1 MSDFNVD
8 TVSNE
13 PTPTPSDTGVP
24 AVQPAIPAVTPQPA
38 TSVETQPEATPPG
51 GRPQGQGMV
60 PSYRIREASE
70 AGYRRAQQEAA
81 QRLAAIQAE
90 AERYKQQLHSL
101 VGVTPQQD
109 PEVDAI
115 RQQFSRLYPGLAQL
129 EQKAKD
135 LEALLGRAGELEQST
150 NHYWDTHARQS
161 VERLYSLAEDSLGMP
176 LNEEAKRQ
184 LHTSFVGFVQS
195 SPEMHERYS
204 NDPTIV
210 EDFWKAFT
218 SSFIDPIRRTAV
230 TQTVQRVPQGLPQD
244 TPAGMPGVQSAPK
257 PANLDERVAQG
268 WAAYQQQ
275 RRQ

>member
-13 PTPTPSDTGVP
+13 TPTPSDTGAPV
-24 AVQPAIPAVTPQPA
+24 AQPTIPAVTPQPA

-51 GRPQGQGMV
+51 SRPPQSQGMV

-81 QRLAAIQAE
+81 QRLSASQAE

-115 RQQFSRLYPGLAQL
+115 RQQFSRLYPGLSQL
-129 EQKAKD
+129 EQRARD
-135 LEALLGRAGELEQST
+135 IDALLSRAGELEQST

-161 VERLYSLAEDSLGMP
+161 VEKLYSLAEESLGMP
-176 LNEEAKRQ
+176 LNDEAKRH

-195 SPEMHERYS
+195 SPEMYERYF
-204 NDPTIV
+204 NDPTLV
-210 EDFWKAFT
+210 VDFWKAFT

-244 TPAGMPGVQSAPK
+244 TPAGMPGVSQAPK
-257 PANLDERVAQG
+257 PGNLDERVAQG